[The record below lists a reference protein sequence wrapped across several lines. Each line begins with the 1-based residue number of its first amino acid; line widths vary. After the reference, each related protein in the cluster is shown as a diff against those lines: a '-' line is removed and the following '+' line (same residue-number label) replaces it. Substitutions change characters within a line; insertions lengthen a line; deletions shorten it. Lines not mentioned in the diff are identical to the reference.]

1 MKNTIILQNNIIA
14 YRPICLVY
22 FLINVKLKIIFE
34 LCSTQTSEPE
44 IRISRYNSLH
54 FSGETS
60 TRGAEWF
67 QCFPVS
73 DSG

>member
-1 MKNTIILQNNIIA
+1 MIVLDNPGSLEIRDSA
-14 YRPICLVY
+14 YI
-22 FLINVKLKIIFE
+22 
-34 LCSTQTSEPE
+34 SAEPE

-67 QCFPVS
+67 KCFPVS